1 MRTKAPN
8 HQRSIVFSEAM
19 FLAASGLPGDFNGD
33 SAVDRA
39 DCVVWRAHFGQAA
52 GSGAAANTNP
62 NVPEPATWVLLTFAA
77 GWCLERSRAV

>member
-8 HQRSIVFSEAM
+8 HQRSVVFSEAM

-39 DCVVWRAHFGQAA
+39 DYDVLHVDDDYDN
-52 GSGAAANTNP
+52 ANTCGIL
-62 NVPEPATWVLLTFAA
+62 VT
-77 GWCLERSRAV
+77 